1 MSTLSD
7 ATVRRM
13 RDRRWGHLDAAPPPE
28 RSPWAVPWQRHDAFT
43 DLYAEGATGHFLLR
57 TRVTP
62 ENVAKLG
69 KLVECMAAIF
79 ALPDQRSPFAWPV
92 LENTWGTP

>member
-28 RSPWAVPWQRHDAFT
+28 RSPWAVPWHHHNDFT
-43 DLYAEGATGHFLLR
+43 DLYYEDHTKHFLLR

-62 ENVAKLG
+62 ESIARLRQ
-69 KLVECMAAIF
+69 LVECMAGIF
-79 ALPDQRSPFAWPV
+79 DLSADRPAFAWPV